1 MVCDPGRTGATGT
14 FGGVADT
21 NPFGNGINGGN
32 YDIMK
37 WFAGIST
44 GGSAVT
50 STYNLFED
58 QTTLAGQIYTDAMWD
73 TFVGC
78 TSGSCSSKFAEGILY
93 FAVLPV
99 EYLGTSFNSNSDN
112 WFYPNF
118 MPMTNS
124 NIWTYGD
131 VGLRYC
137 CLLYTSPSPR
147 DWTIS
152 RMPSSA

>member
-21 NPFGNGINGGN
+21 NPFGNSINSGN
-32 YDIMK
+32 YDIMT
-37 WFAGIST
+37 WFAGIGT

-78 TSGSCSSKFAEGILY
+78 TSGLSLIHISE
-93 FAVLPV
+93 P
-99 EYLGTSFNSNSDN
+99 TR
-112 WFYPNF
+112 
-118 MPMTNS
+118 
-124 NIWTYGD
+124 
-131 VGLRYC
+131 LR
-137 CLLYTSPSPR
+137 
-147 DWTIS
+147 
-152 RMPSSA
+152 

>member
-1 MVCDPGRTGATGT
+1 M
-14 FGGVADT
+14 
-21 NPFGNGINGGN
+21 
-32 YDIMK
+32 
-37 WFAGIST
+37 
-44 GGSAVT
+44 
-50 STYNLFED
+50 FED

-73 TFVGC
+73 QFVGC
-78 TSGSCSSKFAEGILY
+78 SVAGTCSSKFAEGILY

-99 EYLGTSFNSNSDN
+99 EYLGTSFNLNSDN

-137 CLLYTSPSPR
+137 GPGA
-147 DWTIS
+147 
-152 RMPSSA
+152 SAGSECAAMYLMKLMSGNH

>member
-1 MVCDPGRTGATGT
+1 MEWISAIAQTTPGGT
-14 FGGVADT
+14 A
-21 NPFGNGINGGN
+21 
-32 YDIMK
+32 
-37 WFAGIST
+37 
-44 GGSAVT
+44 
-50 STYNLFED
+50 TYNLFED

-93 FAVLPV
+93 FAVLPI
-99 EYLGTSFNSNSDN
+99 EYLGTSFNLNSDN

-137 CLLYTSPSPR
+137 GPGASAGSECAAYEYNENYEWQSLALN
-147 DWTIS
+147 
-152 RMPSSA
+152 PSSS